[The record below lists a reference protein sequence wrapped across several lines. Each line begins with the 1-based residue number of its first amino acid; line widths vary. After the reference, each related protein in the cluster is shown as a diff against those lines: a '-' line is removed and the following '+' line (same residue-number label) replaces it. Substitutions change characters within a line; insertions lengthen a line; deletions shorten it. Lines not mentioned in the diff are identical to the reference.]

1 MAATA
6 PKLVQTLFALM
17 SCLALAGAGGKSQ
30 IATPKGPVNYE
41 AKQVD
46 VDFRT
51 QQAILRGDVVITQG
65 DISVSAD
72 RAEASSLDFKDSRW
86 TFTGNVSIHA
96 EQHGTLH
103 SDKAVIEFRN
113 DRMEKATI
121 TGNPAEF
128 EQTQSDTG
136 LKASGH
142 AHSIEYQVAPGTIQ
156 LTEDAWLTDGRGTA
170 MSGPSVTYNIHE
182 QRVQSEGSDNQRVHI
197 TILPKQDNQGSK
209 P

>member
-6 PKLVQTLFALM
+6 PKWQILFALL
-17 SCLALAGAGGKSQ
+17 SCLVLAGAGGKSQ
-30 IATPKGPVNYE
+30 IASPKGPVSWE

-46 VDFRT
+46 LDLRT
-51 QQAILRGDVVITQG
+51 QQAVLRGNVLITQG
-65 DISVSAD
+65 DLSVSAD

-86 TFTGNVSIHA
+86 TLTGNVNVHA

-113 DRMEKATI
+113 DHMEKAVV

-136 LKASGH
+136 LKARGH
-142 AHSIEYQVAPGTIQ
+142 ADSIEYQVAPGTIR
-156 LTEDAWLTDGRGTA
+156 LSEDAWLTDGRGSA
-170 MSGPSVTYNIHE
+170 ISGPRLLYSIHD

>member
-6 PKLVQTLFALM
+6 PKLQTLFALL

-30 IATPKGPVNYE
+30 IPTPKGPVTYE
-41 AKQVD
+41 AKQID

-51 QQAILRGDVVITQG
+51 QQAVLRGDVVINQG

-72 RAEASSLDFKDSRW
+72 RAEASSFDFKDSRW
-86 TFTGNVSIHA
+86 TLTGNVSIHA

-103 SDKAVIEFRN
+103 SDKAVIEFRDN
-113 DRMEKATI
+113 HMEKAVV
-121 TGNPAEF
+121 TGKPAEF
-128 EQTQSDTG
+128 EQTQSETG
-136 LKASGH
+136 LKARGH
-142 AHSIEYQVAPGTIQ
+142 ADSIEYTVGPGTIQ
-156 LTEDAWLTDGRGTA
+156 LTQDAWLTDGRGTA
-170 MSGPSVTYNIHE
+170 MSGPTVTYNIHE
-182 QRVQSEGSDNQRVHI
+182 QRVQSEGNDSQRVHI

>member
-6 PKLVQTLFALM
+6 RKLPQTLFAL
-17 SCLALAGAGGKSQ
+17 SCLALAGAGGKTQ
-30 IATPKGPVNYE
+30 IPTPKGPVNYE
-41 AKQVD
+41 AKQID

-51 QQAILRGDVVITQG
+51 QQAVLRGNVVITQG

-72 RAEASSLDFKDSRW
+72 RAEASSFDFKDSRW
-86 TFTGNVSIHA
+86 TFTGNVSVHA

-103 SDKAVIEFRN
+103 SDKAVIEFHN
-113 DRMEKATI
+113 DRMEKAVV
-121 TGNPAEF
+121 TGSPAEF

-136 LKASGH
+136 LKARGH
-142 AHSIEYQVAPGTIQ
+142 ADSIEYQVAPGTIR
-156 LTEDAWLTDGRGTA
+156 LTEDAWLTDGRGSA
-170 MSGPSVTYNIHE
+170 ISGPRLLYSIHD